1 MKTIK
6 SEDDLIKATEMNGY
20 PRSYKDILFY
30 TSSFE
35 ILVGKKCK
43 GYPILATMHKGN
55 TKSEI
60 ETVLTKCQELLKT
73 KKLSESIKR
82 ELNTIGYFGILA
94 SNLEPKKFPDL
105 QSIQSYEKKLQKHIK
120 ASSELLETLD
130 KINKDNIILGMD
142 STNNKTYQD
151 LGADFNLI
159 ALSHNAS
166 IEQLKLVLHDKAVF
180 LKNKPMLQY
189 FAKFTGKPNIRKR
202 FAYVVM
208 MLVRFWELHLKQE
221 KITRRK
227 GFLRPEHPIINFIQD
242 YLKLYM
248 HYTPKKDV
256 LVGIVEFSHSMKW
269 FDFHKM
275 DNDYFWSFLDSIFNL
290 KSSNLDLSH
299 LRNTQSH

>member
-1 MKTIK
+1 MKPIN
-6 SEDDLIKATEMNGY
+6 SEDELTKAAEKHGY
-20 PRSYKDILFY
+20 PRSYKDIIFY

-43 GYPILATMHKGN
+43 GYPILATMHKGK
-55 TKSEI
+55 TKSEL

-73 KKLSESIKR
+73 KKLPESIKR

-94 SNLEPKKFPDL
+94 SNLEPKRFPDL
-105 QSIQSYEKKLQKHIK
+105 QSIQSYEKKLQKYIK
-120 ASSELLETLD
+120 ASSELLESLD
-130 KINKDNIILGMD
+130 KINKDNVILGMD
-142 STNNKTYQD
+142 SANNKTYQD
-151 LGADFNLI
+151 LGSDFNLI
-159 ALSHNAS
+159 ARSHNAS
-166 IEQLKLVLHDKAVF
+166 IEQLKLVLHDKSVF

-202 FAYVVM
+202 YAYVIM

-227 GFLRPEHPIINFIQD
+227 GFLRPNHPIIEFIQD

-248 HYTPKKDV
+248 HYTPKKNV
-256 LVGIVEFSHSMKW
+256 LVGIVEFSHSMNW

-275 DNDYFWSFLDSIFNL
+275 DNDHFWLFLDSIFNL
-290 KSSNLDLSH
+290 KSSNLDLGH
-299 LRNTQSH
+299 LRKT

>member
-6 SEDDLIKATEMNGY
+6 SEDDLIKATEMYGY

-43 GYPILATMHKGN
+43 GYPILATMYKGN
-55 TKSEI
+55 TKSEL
-60 ETVLTKCQELLKT
+60 ETILTKCQELLKT

-94 SNLEPKKFPDL
+94 SNLEPKRFPDL

-166 IEQLKLVLHDKAVF
+166 IEQLKLVLHDKSVF

>member
-94 SNLEPKKFPDL
+94 SNLEPKRFPDL
-105 QSIQSYEKKLQKHIK
+105 QSIQSYEKKLQKYIK
-120 ASSELLETLD
+120 ASNELLESLD
-130 KINKDNIILGMD
+130 KLNKDNVILGMD
-142 STNNKTYQD
+142 SANNKTYHD
-151 LGADFNLI
+151 LGSEFNLI
-159 ALSHNAS
+159 ARSHNAS
-166 IEQLKLVLHDKAVF
+166 IEQLRLVLHDKSVF

-227 GFLRPEHPIINFIQD
+227 GFLSPEHPIIDFIQD

-248 HYTPKKDV
+248 HYIPKKNV

-275 DNDYFWSFLDSIFNL
+275 DNDHFWSFLDSIFNL